1 MKEVKMKEKT
11 KKQIEADKNTRA
23 VFDKPVQRQGS
34 PIYKVTSMGTCV
46 EFTDK
51 IMMANAAYKEASK
64 PREMW
69 KIAGSQSELLY
80 KEFI

>member
-1 MKEVKMKEKT
+1 MSKT
-11 KKQIEADKNTRA
+11 QKTQKQIDAEKQTRA

-34 PIYKVTSMGTCV
+34 PIYKVLSMGTCV

-51 IMMANAAYKEASK
+51 IMSANAAYKEASK

-69 KIAGSQSELLY
+69 KIAGSSSELIY
-80 KEFI
+80 KEVI

>member
-1 MKEVKMKEKT
+1 MSKT
-11 KKQIEADKNTRA
+11 QKTQKQIDAEKQTRA

-34 PIYKVTSMGTCV
+34 PIYKVLSMGTCV

-51 IMMANAAYKEASK
+51 IMSANAAYKEASK

-69 KIAGSQSELLY
+69 KIAGSASELIY
-80 KEFI
+80 KEVI

>member
-1 MKEVKMKEKT
+1 MKMAKDKT
-11 KKQIEADKNTRA
+11 QKQIDAEKNTRA

-34 PIYKVTSMGTCV
+34 PIYKVLSMGTCV

-51 IMMANAAYKEASK
+51 IMSAQAAYKEASV

-69 KIAGSQSELLY
+69 KIAGRHCELIH
-80 KEFI
+80 KESI